1 MAPGNAVPTGRP
13 IVWIEDDASHISRG
27 QADSLTREGL
37 HVNLSEPPAFHQGD
51 QVAVRLAFE
60 RGAPSFAT
68 TARVTSIRAGEV
80 LTECSLMWSV
90 SSAAERKALEAW
102 LMGTGSGRSA

>member
-1 MAPGNAVPTGRP
+1 MARGNAVPTGRP
-13 IVWIEDDASHISRG
+13 IVWIEDDASHITRA

-37 HVNLSEPPAFHQGD
+37 HINLVEPPDFHQGD

-68 TARVTSIRAGEV
+68 TARVTSIRPGAF
-80 LTECSLMWSV
+80 LTECSLMWVV
-90 SSAAERKALEAW
+90 SPAERKALEAW
-102 LMGTGSGRSA
+102 LMGSGSGRST

>member
-27 QADSLTREGL
+27 QADSLTRDGL

-68 TARVTSIRAGEV
+68 TARVTAIRTGAV

-90 SSAAERKALEAW
+90 SPAERLALEAW
-102 LMGTGSGRSA
+102 LMGTGSGRSV

>member
-1 MAPGNAVPTGRP
+1 MAPANAVPTGRP
-13 IVWIEDDASHISRG
+13 MVWIEDEASHISRG

-37 HVNLSEPPAFHQGD
+37 HVNLPEPPAFHPGD

-68 TARVTSIRAGEV
+68 TARVTSIRSGAV
-80 LTECSLMWSV
+80 LTECNLMWLV
-90 SSAAERKALEAW
+90 SPAERKSLEAW
-102 LMGTGSGRSA
+102 LLGSGFGRSA

>member
-1 MAPGNAVPTGRP
+1 MPPANAVPTGRP
-13 IVWIEDDASHISRG
+13 IVWIEDDASHIARG
-27 QADSLTREGL
+27 QGDSLTREGV

-51 QVAVRLAFE
+51 EVAVRLAFE

-68 TARVTSIRAGEV
+68 TARVTSIREGAV
-80 LTECSLMWSV
+80 LTECSLAWSV
-90 SSAAERKALEAW
+90 SPAERKALEAW

>member
-1 MAPGNAVPTGRP
+1 MAGNTAPTGRP
-13 IVWIEDDASHISRG
+13 IVWIEDDTSHISRG
-27 QADSLTREGL
+27 QADSLTREGF
-37 HVNLSEPPAFHQGD
+37 HVNLAETPAFHQGD

-68 TARVTSIRAGEV
+68 TARVTEVRTGAG

-90 SSAAERKALEAW
+90 SPAERKALEAW
-102 LMGTGSGRSA
+102 LMSTGSGRNA

>member
-1 MAPGNAVPTGRP
+1 MAPANVVPSGRA
-13 IVWIEDDASHISRG
+13 IVWIEDEASHIARG

-37 HVNLSEPPAFHQGD
+37 HVNLSEPPAFHPGD

-68 TARVTSIRAGEV
+68 TARVTSIREGAA
-80 LTECSLMWSV
+80 LTECNLMWSV
-90 SSAAERKALEAW
+90 SPVERLALEAW
-102 LMGTGSGRSA
+102 LMSTGSGKSI

>member
-1 MAPGNAVPTGRP
+1 MAGNAAPTGRP
-13 IVWIEDDASHISRG
+13 IVWIEDDGSHIARG

-37 HVNLSEPPAFHQGD
+37 HVNLAEPPAFQQGD

-68 TARVTSIRAGEV
+68 TARVTSVRSDAG
-80 LTECSLMWSV
+80 LSECSLMWVV
-90 SSAAERKALEAW
+90 SATERKALEAW
-102 LMGTGSGRSA
+102 LMGTGSGRTA